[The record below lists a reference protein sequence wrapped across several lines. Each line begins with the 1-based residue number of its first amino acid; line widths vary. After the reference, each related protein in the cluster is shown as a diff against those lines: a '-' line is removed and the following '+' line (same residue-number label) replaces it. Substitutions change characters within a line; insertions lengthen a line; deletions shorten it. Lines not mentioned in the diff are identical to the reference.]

1 MTWLRLI
8 EEAGATGWLAYAVT
22 TVCITICRAHGRDI
36 PPLLRAVR
44 AELRPF
50 SLLLALAATVPEILA
65 HPGAWKV
72 LVCGMHLVFWWFW
85 RNDEDDDDRWKRR
98 RQRLVAKVA
107 EVGGKLA
114 IVPAGSPA

>member
-8 EEAGATGWLAYAVT
+8 QEAGETGWLAYAVT
-22 TVCITICRAHGRDI
+22 TVCITICRARGRDI

-50 SLLLALAATVPEILA
+50 ALLLVSAAYGPAILT
-65 HPGAWKV
+65 HPGPRSV
-72 LVCGMHLVFWWFW
+72 LVCGIQVVFWWFW

-98 RQRLVAKVA
+98 RQRLAAKVA